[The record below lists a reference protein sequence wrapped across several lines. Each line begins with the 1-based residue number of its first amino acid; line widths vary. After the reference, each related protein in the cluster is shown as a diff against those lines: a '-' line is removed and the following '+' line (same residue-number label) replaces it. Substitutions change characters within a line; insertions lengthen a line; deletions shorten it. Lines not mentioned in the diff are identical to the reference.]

1 MDNKTSLNFN
11 TNTPKNKIMFNRT
24 IDKLKKLLGA
34 FVTILPV
41 SIWMLAFFIVP
52 LILILVVSFASRGE
66 AGDIVYSFTLSNYA
80 RIFDKLYLTIFFKSI
95 LIGLVTTIIC
105 LVLGYPFA
113 FIIAR
118 SEKKLKPLFLLLIM
132 LPFWTNS
139 LVRTYAMIILLRTEG
154 IINTVLLNIGLI
166 DVPLQ
171 LMYNN
176 MAVMIGM
183 LYMMFPFMVLPLYAS
198 IDKLDMS
205 LLEAAEDLGANP
217 LNKFLKVTLPLTKG
231 GIFSGSLLVFVPT
244 LGLFFIT
251 DLMGGSK
258 VMLMSNLVKN
268 QFLTARDWPFGSAIS
283 VVLMV
288 VMIIL
293 IFYYTK
299 FNGNKNKW
307 EVL

>member
-1 MDNKTSLNFN
+1 MKDKISLNS
-11 TNTPKNKIMFNRT
+11 RV
-24 IDKLKKLLGA
+24 DKLKKKLGVIA
-34 FVTILPV
+34 TIFPV

-52 LILILVVSFASRGE
+52 LILILVVSFSSRGE
-66 AGDIVYSFTLSNYA
+66 AGDIVFNFTLNNYT
-80 RIFDKLYLTIFFKSI
+80 RIFDKLYINIFFKSI
-95 LIGLVTTIIC
+95 IIGLATTVIC

-118 SEKKLKPLFLLLIM
+118 AGKRLKPFFLLLII

-154 IINTVLLNIGLI
+154 IVNSILTNIGLI
-166 DVPLQ
+166 NEPLQ

-176 MAVMIGM
+176 TAVMIGM

-198 IDKLDMS
+198 IEKLDMS
-205 LLEAAEDLGANP
+205 ILEAAEDLGANP
-217 LNKFLKVTLPLTKG
+217 VNKFLKITLPLTKG
-231 GIFSGSLLVFVPT
+231 GILSGSLLVFVPT

-258 VMLMSNLVKN
+258 VVLMSNLVKN

-283 VVLMV
+283 VILMV
-288 VMIIL
+288 VMIVL

-299 FNGNKNKW
+299 FSGNKNKW

>member
-1 MDNKTSLNFN
+1 MENRNSLSRIIN
-11 TNTPKNKIMFNRT
+11 
-24 IDKLKKLLGA
+24 KLKEKAGMMA
-34 FVTILPV
+34 TVLPV

-52 LILILVVSFASRGE
+52 LILILVVSFSSRGE
-66 AGDIVYSFTLSNYA
+66 AGDIVFKFTLNNYA
-80 RIFDKLYLTIFFKSI
+80 RIFNKLYIIIFCKSL
-95 LIGLVTTIIC
+95 LIGLGTTAIC

-118 SEKKLKPLFLLLIM
+118 AGKKLKPLFLLLII

-154 IINTVLLNIGLI
+154 ILNHILLGIGLI
-166 DVPLQ
+166 NEPLH

-176 MAVMIGM
+176 IAVMIGM
-183 LYMMFPFMVLPLYAS
+183 LYMMFPFMVLPLYSS
-198 IDKLDMS
+198 IEKLDMS
-205 LLEAAEDLGANP
+205 LLEAADDLGASP
-217 LNKFLKVTLPLTKG
+217 LNKFLKITLPLTKG
-231 GIFSGSLLVFVPT
+231 GILSGSLLVFVPT

-258 VMLMSNLVKN
+258 VVLMSNLVKN

-283 VVLMV
+283 VILMI

-299 FNGNKNKW
+299 FSGNKNKW

>member
-1 MDNKTSLNFN
+1 MGNRNSLSR
-11 TNTPKNKIMFNRT
+11 IMN
-24 IDKLKKLLGA
+24 KLKEKAGMIA
-34 FVTILPV
+34 TVMPVTL
-41 SIWMLAFFIVP
+41 WMLAFFIVP
-52 LILILVVSFASRGE
+52 LILILIVSFSSRGE
-66 AGDIVYSFTLSNYA
+66 TGNIIFKFTLNNYA
-80 RIFDKLYLTIFFKSI
+80 RIFNKLYITIFIKSL
-95 LIGLVTTIIC
+95 LIGLATTVIC

-118 SEKKLKPLFLLLIM
+118 AGKRLKPLFLLLII

-154 IINTVLLNIGLI
+154 ILNHILLGIGLI
-166 DVPLQ
+166 NEPLH

-176 MAVMIGM
+176 IAVMIGM
-183 LYMMFPFMVLPLYAS
+183 LYMMFPFMVLPLYSS
-198 IDKLDMS
+198 IEKLDMS
-205 LLEAAEDLGANP
+205 LLEAADDLGASP
-217 LNKFLKVTLPLTKG
+217 LNKFLKITLPLTKG
-231 GIFSGSLLVFVPT
+231 GILSGSLLVFVPT

-258 VMLMSNLVKN
+258 VVLMSNLVKN

-283 VVLMV
+283 VILMI

-299 FNGNKNKW
+299 FSGNKNKW

>member
-1 MDNKTSLNFN
+1 MENRNSLSR
-11 TNTPKNKIMFNRT
+11 IMN
-24 IDKLKKLLGA
+24 KLKEKAGMIA
-34 FVTILPV
+34 TVMPVTL
-41 SIWMLAFFIVP
+41 WMLAFFIVP
-52 LILILVVSFASRGE
+52 LILILIVSFSSRGE
-66 AGDIVYSFTLSNYA
+66 TGNIIFKFTLNNYA
-80 RIFDKLYLTIFFKSI
+80 RIFNKLYITIFIKSL
-95 LIGLVTTIIC
+95 LIGLATTVIC

-118 SEKKLKPLFLLLIM
+118 AGKRLKPLFLLLII

-154 IINTVLLNIGLI
+154 ILNHILLGIGLI
-166 DVPLQ
+166 NEPLH

-176 MAVMIGM
+176 IAVMIGM
-183 LYMMFPFMVLPLYAS
+183 LYMMFPFMVLPLYSS
-198 IDKLDMS
+198 IEKLDMS
-205 LLEAAEDLGANP
+205 LLEAADDLGASP
-217 LNKFLKVTLPLTKG
+217 LNKFLKITLPLTKG
-231 GIFSGSLLVFVPT
+231 GILSGSLLVFVPT

-258 VMLMSNLVKN
+258 VVLMSNLVKN

-283 VVLMV
+283 VILMI

-299 FNGNKNKW
+299 FSGNKNKW

>member
-1 MDNKTSLNFN
+1 MENRNSLSR
-11 TNTPKNKIMFNRT
+11 IMN
-24 IDKLKKLLGA
+24 KLKEKAGMIA
-34 FVTILPV
+34 TVMPVTL
-41 SIWMLAFFIVP
+41 WMLAFFIVP
-52 LILILVVSFASRGE
+52 LILILIVSFSSRGE
-66 AGDIVYSFTLSNYA
+66 TGNIIFKFTLNNYA
-80 RIFDKLYLTIFFKSI
+80 RIFNKLYITIFIKSL
-95 LIGLVTTIIC
+95 LIGLATTVIC

-118 SEKKLKPLFLLLIM
+118 AGKRLKPLFLLLII

-154 IINTVLLNIGLI
+154 ILNHILLGIGLI
-166 DVPLQ
+166 NEPLH

-176 MAVMIGM
+176 IAVMIGM
-183 LYMMFPFMVLPLYAS
+183 LYMMFPFMVLPLYSS
-198 IDKLDMS
+198 IEKLDMS
-205 LLEAAEDLGANP
+205 LLEAADDLGASP
-217 LNKFLKVTLPLTKG
+217 LNKFLKITLPLTKG
-231 GIFSGSLLVFVPT
+231 GILSGSLLVFVPT

-258 VMLMSNLVKN
+258 VVLMSNLVKN

-283 VVLMV
+283 VILMII
-288 VMIIL
+288 MIIL

-299 FNGNKNKW
+299 FSGNKNKW